1 MSAVPVAP
9 VNVRGVRWRMRLRN
23 AREFLGRYAQ
33 RKDGVVGAVILLVFA
48 VLALAPQL
56 FVGPL
61 QTVTTATGASLDPPS
76 AAHLFGTDEVG
87 RDMLNLTVHGAR
99 ISMTIGLLATLIT
112 IFFGAVIG
120 IVSGYVG
127 GRSDQV
133 LMRLTDFFLVLAHL
147 RARDRPGPDHP
158 RHRRHGR
165 GALRD
170 PGHAAARDHRGHRA

>member
-9 VNVRGVRWRMRLRN
+9 GQRARVRWRMRLRN
-23 AREFLGRYAQ
+23 AREFLGRYSQ

-87 RDMLNLTVHGAR
+87 GTC
-99 ISMTIGLLATLIT
+99 
-112 IFFGAVIG
+112 
-120 IVSGYVG
+120 
-127 GRSDQV
+127 
-133 LMRLTDFFLVLAHL
+133 
-147 RARDRPGPDHP
+147 
-158 RHRRHGR
+158 
-165 GALRD
+165 
-170 PGHAAARDHRGHRA
+170 

>member
-99 ISMTIGLLATLIT
+99 ISMTIGLLW
-112 IFFGAVIG
+112 
-120 IVSGYVG
+120 
-127 GRSDQV
+127 
-133 LMRLTDFFLVLAHL
+133 
-147 RARDRPGPDHP
+147 PP
-158 RHRRHGR
+158 
-165 GALRD
+165 
-170 PGHAAARDHRGHRA
+170 